1 MGKTIQ
7 MIALMVSGFAKPNLV
22 VACASV
28 ILPFEFYG
36 LSDLTYQTVQQLR
49 LCSGAMR

>member
-7 MIALMVSGFAKPNLV
+7 MIALMVSGFAKPNLI
-22 VACASV
+22 VAYVLV
-28 ILPFEFYG
+28 ILPFENYG
-36 LSDLTYQTVQQLR
+36 YSDLTYHTVQQLR